1 MLSRPHPR
9 YGWLHLQ
16 PADWRASLQRQ
27 IEERDRLNNPHHSG
41 PPPEWC
47 RWVDEQQM
55 PRLATRP
62 HYQQQF
68 SDRIAELLMQL
79 AGLQH
84 QIAGGRLDLE
94 PAANACR
101 GEIDWI
107 TALAELPAH
116 G

>member
-1 MLSRPHPR
+1 
-9 YGWLHLQ
+9 
-16 PADWRASLQRQ
+16 
-27 IEERDRLNNPHHSG
+27 
-41 PPPEWC
+41 
-47 RWVDEQQM
+47 M

-62 HYQQQF
+62 EYRRQF

-107 TALAELPAH
+107 TALAEVPTH

>member
-16 PADWRASLQRQ
+16 PSDWRESLQLQ
-27 IEERDRLNNPHHSG
+27 IEARDRLNDPHHSG
-41 PPPEWC
+41 PPPEWV
-47 RWVDEQQM
+47 RWCDECQL

-62 HYQQQF
+62 EYQRQF
-68 SDRIAELLMQL
+68 SDRVAELLLKL

-94 PAANACR
+94 PAAESCR
-101 GEIDWI
+101 REIDWI
-107 TALAELPAH
+107 TDLAEVPAH

>member
-16 PADWRASLQRQ
+16 PADWRESLQKQ
-27 IEERDRLNNPHHSG
+27 CEARDRLNDPHHSG

-47 RWVDEQQM
+47 RWVDEVQM

-62 HYQQQF
+62 QYQQQF
-68 SDRIAELLMQL
+68 SDRVAELLLKL

-94 PAANACR
+94 PAAGICR
-101 GEIDWI
+101 REIDWI
-107 TALAELPAH
+107 TALVEVPTH

>member
-1 MLSRPHPR
+1 M
-9 YGWLHLQ
+9 
-16 PADWRASLQRQ
+16 PA
-27 IEERDRLNNPHHSG
+27 
-41 PPPEWC
+41 
-47 RWVDEQQM
+47 
-55 PRLATRP
+55 LAQRP

-68 SDRIAELLMQL
+68 SDRVAELLMQL

-101 GEIDWI
+101 GEIDWLS
-107 TALAELPAH
+107 ALVEVPAH

>member
-1 MLSRPHPR
+1 
-9 YGWLHLQ
+9 
-16 PADWRASLQRQ
+16 
-27 IEERDRLNNPHHSG
+27 
-41 PPPEWC
+41 
-47 RWVDEQQM
+47 M

-62 HYQQQF
+62 EYQRQF
-68 SDRIAELLMQL
+68 SDRVDELLLKL

-101 GEIDWI
+101 GEIDWLS
-107 TALAELPAH
+107 ALVEVPTY

>member
-16 PADWRASLQRQ
+16 PADWRESLQRQ
-27 IEERDRLNNPHHSG
+27 IEERDRLNDPNHSG
-41 PPPEWC
+41 PAPAFLV
-47 RWVDEQQM
+47 WVDEVQM
-55 PRLATRP
+55 PALAQRP
-62 HYQQQF
+62 QYRQQF
-68 SDRIAELLMQL
+68 ADRVAELLMQL

-101 GEIDWI
+101 GEIDWLS
-107 TALAELPAH
+107 ALVEVPTY

>member
-1 MLSRPHPR
+1 MLSRPHPAA
-9 YGWLHLQ
+9 GWLHLA
-16 PADWRASLQRQ
+16 PADWRATLQKQ
-27 IEERDRLNNPHHSG
+27 VKERDRLNDPNHSG
-41 PPPEWC
+41 PAPAFLV
-47 RWVDEQQM
+47 WVREVQM
-55 PRLATRP
+55 PALAQRA

-94 PAANACR
+94 PAAESCR
-101 GEIDWI
+101 REIEWI
-107 TALAELPAH
+107 TALVEVSD